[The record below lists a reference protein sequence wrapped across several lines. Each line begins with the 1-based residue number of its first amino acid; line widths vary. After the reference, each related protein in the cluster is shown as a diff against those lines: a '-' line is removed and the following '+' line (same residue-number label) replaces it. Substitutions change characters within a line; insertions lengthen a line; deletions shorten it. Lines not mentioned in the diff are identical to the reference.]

1 MNKEI
6 LFRGKRVDNDE
17 WIEGYFLQLHRSERA
32 FIVPKQF
39 VQRGI
44 LRMSGETPPKIIPI
58 EVIPETVEQFTG
70 LTDKNGK
77 KIFTGDIIRYC
88 DEDCYY
94 YPEDCTEFFGEVVQ
108 ERGAFGIGTQNE
120 LPLELENWCN
130 NDNFVSLWEIYWNL
144 NCCDGELPMIEVI
157 GNIYDNPE
165 LLYNGD

>member
-1 MNKEI
+1 MNRHI
-6 LFRGKRVDNDE
+6 LFRAKRLDNDE
-17 WIEGYFLQLHRSERA
+17 WAYGDLLHLPNGDVVILSDKGYTK
-32 FIVPKQF
+32 VK
-39 VQRGI
+39 
-44 LRMSGETPPKIIPI
+44 
-58 EVIPETVEQFTG
+58 PETVGQYTG

>member
-6 LFRGKRVDNDE
+6 LFRGKRVDNDK
-17 WIEGYFLQLHRSERA
+17 WTFGDLIVSKNKYYIHPQGNSFQVDGVLSRLIVLH
-32 FIVPKQF
+32 
-39 VQRGI
+39 
-44 LRMSGETPPKIIPI
+44 
-58 EVIPETVEQFTG
+58 EVKSETVGQYTG

-94 YPEDCTEFFGEVVQ
+94 YPEDCTEFFGEVMQ
-108 ERGAFGIGTQNE
+108 KCGAFGIGTQNE

-144 NCCDGELPMIEVI
+144 NCCDGELPMIEEI
-157 GNIYDNPE
+157 DE
-165 LLYNGD
+165 LLKEYEK